1 MARPLAP
8 LTAQKHALR
17 RAVRARVQGL
27 GAAERAAAAAAIGG
41 WVVRTPEYARCR
53 RLGLYSA
60 LPDEV
65 PLTELLER
73 ALADGKLVLFPRVD
87 AQGELEL
94 AAEARDRLVPGR
106 YGVPAPRP
114 ENPPVELAPDDLLL
128 LPGVA
133 FTRAGARLGRGGG
146 HYDRL
151 LRAIRAPAFG
161 LAFERQIE
169 PALPLEEHDRRVQA
183 VVTERGIWRTA

>member
-1 MARPLAP
+1 MARAATSPTEA
-8 LTAQKHALR
+8 KRALR
-17 RAVRARVQGL
+17 LAVRARVRTL
-27 GAAERAAAAAAIGG
+27 RPAEREAAGAAIALLLAES
-41 WVVRTPEYARCR
+41 PEFARCR
-53 RLGLYSA
+53 RLAVYSA

-65 PLTELLER
+65 PLTALLER
-73 ALADGKLVLFPRVD
+73 AAAAGKRVLFPRVD
-87 AQGELEL
+87 ARGGLEL
-94 AAEARDRLVPGR
+94 AEEGDRLVPGR

-151 LRAIRAPAFG
+151 LRAISAPAFG
-161 LAFERQIE
+161 LAFELQIE
-169 PALPLEEHDRRVQA
+169 PALPLEEHDQRVRA
-183 VVTERGIWRTA
+183 VVTERGIWRIA